1 MEIRPCAAASD
12 RYIFPRGVPTKFRL
26 QNALADTRP
35 LANPDFARL
44 WYANIITVIGAQL
57 TVVTV
62 PAQLWAISR
71 DSTYVGLTGLFG
83 LVPLI
88 VFGLWGGAIADAFD
102 RRTVLY
108 ISTIGLIV
116 TSIAFAVQAGFGI
129 HNVWLILGIF
139 AVQQSFFALNQP
151 ARNAIIPA
159 MVPKEQ
165 LPAANSLNMTVS
177 QFGAIAGPL
186 IGGALLPILGAD
198 LLYAIDAVTMV
209 ATLWAVIKLPS
220 LRPSKASGS
229 LGLRS
234 VIDGFRYTWMHKI
247 LLMSFVVD
255 LIAMVFGMP
264 RALYPEIANV
274 DFGGPQA
281 GGMEF
286 ALLSAGIAAGAVLGG
301 IFSGWV
307 SRVHRQVRAVMV
319 AVCVWGFAVVG
330 FGVCVAIAGGSALPF
345 LAIAVV
351 MLALGGAADMA
362 SSAFRQSILQS
373 AATDD
378 VRGRLQGVFLVVVVG
393 GPRLADLL
401 HGIVSTHLG
410 TVWTV
415 TGGGI
420 LVILGVLLCAALVPQ
435 FRNYQ
440 A

>member
-1 MEIRPCAAASD
+1 MQS
-12 RYIFPRGVPTKFRL
+12 
-26 QNALADTRP
+26 ALADTRP
-35 LANPDFARL
+35 LANPHFKRL

-71 DSTYVGLTGLFG
+71 DSVYVGLTGLFG

-88 VFGLWGGAIADAFD
+88 IFGLWGGAIADAFD

-108 ISTIGLIV
+108 VSTVGLIV
-116 TSIAFAVQAGFGI
+116 TSIAFAIQAGFGF

-139 AVQQSFFALNQP
+139 AVQQAFFALNQP
-151 ARNAIIPA
+151 ARSAIIPA
-159 MVPKEQ
+159 LVPMEQ
-165 LPAANSLNMTVS
+165 LPAANSLNMTVA

-198 LLYAIDAVTMV
+198 WLYAIDAVTMV
-209 ATLWAVIKLPS
+209 FTLWAVIKLPS
-220 LRPSKASGS
+220 LRPAGSDPTKASRS

-234 VIDGFRYTWMHKI
+234 VVDGFRYTWIHKI

-274 DFGGPQA
+274 DFGGPQS
-281 GGMEF
+281 GGMAF
-286 ALLSAGIAAGAVLGG
+286 ALLSAGIAIGAVLGG

-307 SRVHRQVRAVMV
+307 SRIKRHGLAVMI
-319 AVCVWGFAVVG
+319 AIIVWGFSIIG
-330 FGVCVAIAGGSALPF
+330 FGFCVFFARGQAMPF

-351 MLALGGAADMA
+351 MLAVGGAADMA

-373 AATDD
+373 AATDE

-393 GPRLADLL
+393 GPRLADML
-401 HGIVSTHLG
+401 HGFTSAHIG
-410 TVWTV
+410 TFWTV

-420 LVILGVLLCAALVPQ
+420 LVVLGVLACAALVPQ
-435 FRNYQ
+435 FRNYRM
-440 A
+440 

>member
-1 MEIRPCAAASD
+1 MQS
-12 RYIFPRGVPTKFRL
+12 
-26 QNALADTRP
+26 ALADTRP
-35 LANPDFARL
+35 LSNPHFKRL

-71 DSTYVGLTGLFG
+71 DSIYVGLTGLFG

-88 VFGLWGGAIADAFD
+88 IFGLWGGAIADAFD

-108 ISTIGLIV
+108 VSTIGLIV
-116 TSIAFAVQAGFGI
+116 TSIAFAIQAGFGF

-139 AVQQSFFALNQP
+139 AVQQAFFALNQP

-159 MVPKEQ
+159 MVPMEQ
-165 LPAANSLNMTVS
+165 LPAANSLNMTVQ

-198 LLYAIDAVTMV
+198 WLYAIDAVTMV
-209 ATLWAVIKLPS
+209 FTLWAVIKLPS
-220 LRPSKASGS
+220 LRPAKASRS

-234 VIDGFRYTWMHKI
+234 VIDGFRYTWIHKI

-255 LIAMVFGMP
+255 LIAMIFGMP
-264 RALYPEIANV
+264 RALYPEIANI
-274 DFGGPQA
+274 DFGGPQS
-281 GGMEF
+281 GGMAF
-286 ALLSAGIAAGAVLGG
+286 ALLSAGIAIGAVLGG
-301 IFSGWV
+301 VFSGWV
-307 SRVHRQVRAVMV
+307 SGIKRQGRAVMI
-319 AVCVWGFAVVG
+319 AIIVWGFSIVG
-330 FGVCVAIAGGSALPF
+330 FGFSLLFADGKAMPF
-345 LAIAVV
+345 LVIAVA

-362 SSAFRQSILQS
+362 SAAFRQSILQS

-393 GPRLADLL
+393 GPRLADML
-401 HGIVSTHLG
+401 HGFASTHIG
-410 TVWTV
+410 TFWTV

-420 LVILGVLLCAALVPQ
+420 LVILGVLACAALVPQ
-435 FRNYQ
+435 FRNYRIQ
-440 A
+440 PGPTESPGIEH

>member
-1 MEIRPCAAASD
+1 M
-12 RYIFPRGVPTKFRL
+12 
-26 QNALADTRP
+26 
-35 LANPDFARL
+35 
-44 WYANIITVIGAQL
+44 IGAQL

-88 VFGLWGGAIADAFD
+88 IFGLWGGAIADAFD

-108 ISTIGLIV
+108 ISTVGLIV
-116 TSIAFAVQAGFGI
+116 TSIAFAVQAGFGF

-139 AVQQSFFALNQP
+139 AVQQAFFALNQP

-159 MVPKEQ
+159 MVPIEQ

-186 IGGALLPILGAD
+186 IGGALLPLLGAD
-198 LLYAIDAVTMV
+198 WLYAIDAVTMV
-209 ATLWAVIKLPS
+209 FTLWAVIKLPS
-220 LRPSKASGS
+220 LRPTTTSGS

-234 VIDGFRYTWMHKI
+234 VIDGFRYTWIHKI

-274 DFGGPQA
+274 DFGGPQT
-281 GGMEF
+281 GGMAF
-286 ALLSAGIAAGAVLGG
+286 ALLSAGIAIGAVLGG

-307 SRVHRQVRAVMV
+307 SRIKRQGRAVMI
-319 AVCVWGFAVVG
+319 AIIVWGGSIVG
-330 FGVCVAIAGGSALPF
+330 FGFSVLFADGDAMPF
-345 LAIAVV
+345 LVLAVI
-351 MLALGGAADMA
+351 MLAIGGAADME

-373 AATDD
+373 AATDE

-393 GPRLADLL
+393 GPRLADML
-401 HGIVSTHLG
+401 HGFASTHLG
-410 TVWTV
+410 TFWTV
-415 TGGGI
+415 TGGGV
-420 LVILGVLLCAALVPQ
+420 LVVLGVLLCAALIPQ
-435 FRNYQ
+435 FRNYRI
-440 A
+440 

>member
-1 MEIRPCAAASD
+1 M
-12 RYIFPRGVPTKFRL
+12 
-26 QNALADTRP
+26 
-35 LANPDFARL
+35 
-44 WYANIITVIGAQL
+44 IGAQL

-88 VFGLWGGAIADAFD
+88 IFGLWGGAIADAFD

-108 ISTIGLIV
+108 ISTVGLIV
-116 TSIAFAVQAGFGI
+116 TSIAFAVQAGFGF

-139 AVQQSFFALNQP
+139 AVQQAFFALNQP

-159 MVPKEQ
+159 MVPIEQ

-186 IGGALLPILGAD
+186 IGGALLPLLGAD
-198 LLYAIDAVTMV
+198 WLYAIDAVTMV
-209 ATLWAVIKLPS
+209 FTLWAVIKLPS
-220 LRPSKASGS
+220 LRPTTTSGS

-234 VIDGFRYTWMHKI
+234 VIDGFRYTWIHKI

-264 RALYPEIANV
+264 RALYPEIANI
-274 DFGGPQA
+274 DFGGPQT
-281 GGMEF
+281 GGMAF
-286 ALLSAGIAAGAVLGG
+286 ALLSAGIAIGAVLGG

-307 SRVHRQVRAVMV
+307 SRIKRQGRAVMI
-319 AVCVWGFAVVG
+319 AIIVWGVSVVG
-330 FGVCVAIAGGSALPF
+330 FGFSVLFADGDAMPF
-345 LAIAVV
+345 LVLAVI
-351 MLALGGAADMA
+351 MLAIGGAADMA

-373 AATDD
+373 AATDE

-393 GPRLADLL
+393 GPRLADML
-401 HGIVSTHLG
+401 HGFASTHLG
-410 TVWTV
+410 TFWTV

-420 LVILGVLLCAALVPQ
+420 LVVLGVLLCAALIPQ
-435 FRNYQ
+435 FRNYRI
-440 A
+440 